1 MDKSTTQQ
9 LCFVLGL
16 LLFGA
21 LFMVSVTTWY
31 VHEYRG
37 ERFFA
42 TGRLESVAFDI
53 AGTGNYVL
61 ELGVNGERYEI
72 MRPRN
77 EFKMLPYDFGVQ
89 GEKAIDA
96 IHALETRLRG
106 NIGRTVYIEYIQFEN
121 RVLGLTIDGMEY
133 MNADE
138 VVRDHIAYQSL
149 ERNIFAAVFM
159 AMLIPFV
166 ILLLRILRAKP

>member
-1 MDKSTTQQ
+1 MDKGTVQQ
-9 LCFVLGL
+9 LCFVLGP

-61 ELGVNGERYEI
+61 ELGVNGEQYEI

-77 EFKMLPYDFGVQ
+77 VFKVLPYDFGVQ
-89 GEKAIDA
+89 GARR
-96 IHALETRLRG
+96 HSCVGNALAGQYRKDSVHR
-106 NIGRTVYIEYIQFEN
+106 VYS
-121 RVLGLTIDGMEY
+121 V
-133 MNADE
+133 
-138 VVRDHIAYQSL
+138 
-149 ERNIFAAVFM
+149 
-159 AMLIPFV
+159 
-166 ILLLRILRAKP
+166 

>member
-21 LFMVSVTTWY
+21 LFMVSVTGWY

-37 ERFFA
+37 EHFFA
-42 TGRLESVAFDI
+42 TERLESVSFDI

-61 ELGVNGERYEI
+61 KLGVNGEQYEI

-77 EFKMLPYDFGVQ
+77 AFKALPYDLECEATRRSTPFMRWKRACG
-89 GEKAIDA
+89 AI
-96 IHALETRLRG
+96 
-106 NIGRTVYIEYIQFEN
+106 
-121 RVLGLTIDGMEY
+121 
-133 MNADE
+133 
-138 VVRDHIAYQSL
+138 
-149 ERNIFAAVFM
+149 
-159 AMLIPFV
+159 
-166 ILLLRILRAKP
+166 